1 MKKSLQFAGIFL
13 TIGFINM
20 NTLRKYLCFNPCAAA
35 GCNGLGKT
43 GVYET

>member
-20 NTLRKYLCFNPCAAA
+20 NTLKNIYVSIIVLLQGAM
-35 GCNGLGKT
+35 G
-43 GVYET
+43 